1 MREHYM
7 SSAAFLLH
15 IHVGNC
21 LDLLADS
28 TWPLRLLDVYV
39 NRVIPDTTPINDAI
53 AFDEMRVLVRPQRRS
68 PFSLHRHVSTTCV
81 CLGGRPRRV
90 GRDARRH
97 AQGRRARR
105 SGGALRCGAA
115 RDGAFAV

>member
-1 MREHYM
+1 M

-39 NRVIPDTTPINDAI
+39 NRVIPDTTPINEETRASRQAPI
-53 AFDEMRVLVRPQRRS
+53 SNFLQTLPNFGGLVLGCIEADSRK
-68 PFSLHRHVSTTCV
+68 
-81 CLGGRPRRV
+81 
-90 GRDARRH
+90 
-97 AQGRRARR
+97 
-105 SGGALRCGAA
+105 
-115 RDGAFAV
+115 

>member
-1 MREHYM
+1 M

-39 NRVIPDTTPINDAI
+39 NRVIPDTTPIN
-53 AFDEMRVLVRPQRRS
+53 EE
-68 PFSLHRHVSTTCV
+68 T
-81 CLGGRPRRV
+81 
-90 GRDARRH
+90 
-97 AQGRRARR
+97 RASRQ
-105 SGGALRCGAA
+105 APH
-115 RDGAFAV
+115 